1 MLSTK
6 QVVKRVEPKT
16 GWDFLSFSIPGKVLV
31 TLVEW
36 DTILKYLK
44 KENIEYIK
52 LNANRMSQRN
62 IQQHILN
69 VYYLLQV
76 SPY

>member
-16 GWDFLSFSIPGKVLV
+16 SWDFLSLSRPRKVLV

-36 DTILKYLK
+36 DTILKYLQ

-52 LNANRMSQRN
+52 VNAKRMSQRN
-62 IQQHILN
+62 IQLHILN
-69 VYYLLQV
+69 VYYLLLK
-76 SPY
+76 